1 MILWIRVFIKIVQH
15 VVRNKIAG
23 RVSKIFSRRGAKE
36 RHVRRTKDPGEKLSR
51 VYVNRTRRSGEGN
64 VFEVRGF

>member
-15 VVRNKIAG
+15 VVKNKIAG
-23 RVSKIFSRRGAKE
+23 RVSKIFSKGREGKARSKDE
-36 RHVRRTKDPGEKLSR
+36 RSGEKLSR